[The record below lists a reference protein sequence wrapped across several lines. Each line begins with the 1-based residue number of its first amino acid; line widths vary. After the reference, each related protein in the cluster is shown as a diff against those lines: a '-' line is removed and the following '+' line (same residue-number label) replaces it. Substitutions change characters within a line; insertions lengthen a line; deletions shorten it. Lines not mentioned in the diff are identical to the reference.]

1 MVLFV
6 FDVSISVQARKQLF
20 PQKIGFSDG
29 SCVFAGCAVLSVG
42 ISIFYAAK
50 ISLLFFGFFFRIACN
65 VPLLNTVNDNRYMKT
80 VTFFCCDLAACY
92 AACFIV
98 L

>member
-1 MVLFV
+1 
-6 FDVSISVQARKQLF
+6 VQARKQLF

-50 ISLLFFGFFFRIACN
+50 ISLLFFGFFFSDC
-65 VPLLNTVNDNRYMKT
+65 L
-80 VTFFCCDLAACY
+80 
-92 AACFIV
+92 
-98 L
+98 